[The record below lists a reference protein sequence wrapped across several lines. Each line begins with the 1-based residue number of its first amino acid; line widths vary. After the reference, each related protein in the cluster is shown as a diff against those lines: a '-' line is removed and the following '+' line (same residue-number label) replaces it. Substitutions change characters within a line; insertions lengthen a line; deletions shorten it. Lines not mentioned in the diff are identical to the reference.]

1 MPDDWRGYVAR
12 SDLGGSLL
20 GQGRLAESEPLV
32 IGGYEGLEARRSRIP
47 APFRS
52 RRLEAS
58 IRVVRLYES
67 WGKTDMAVAW
77 KSRLSMLDLPVD
89 VFAPPGILP

>member
-1 MPDDWRGYVAR
+1 MAR

-47 APFRS
+47 CAVQVAPPGG
-52 RRLEAS
+52 A

-77 KSRLSMLDLPVD
+77 KSRLRMLDLPVD